1 METEELLNPYTK
13 DILIQVTEHAK
24 KELQDQIKMFEENSG
39 TMYDMQVKLAQGI
52 YKVLEKM
59 GFCLGVLMAD
69 QPTRHQ
75 KVLEQICQDVLEYFE
90 EFKVKFDFQ
99 KIRAG
104 NGNLNYSPSHRE
116 KKLEELILKEREKS
130 EKERED
136 RIKAEAEKRKF
147 ELKLLELEE

>member
-24 KELQDQIKMFEENSG
+24 KGLQDQIKMFEENSG

-69 QPTRHQ
+69 QPTRHHYES
-75 KVLEQICQDVLEYFE
+75 LEQIFSKTRSTMQFFENYEYF
-90 EFKVKFDFQ
+90 KNA
-99 KIRAG
+99 RAG
-104 NGNLNYSPSHRE
+104 KLNLNLN
-116 KKLEELILKEREKS
+116 KKNRVKKPEAEE
-130 EKERED
+130 
-136 RIKAEAEKRKF
+136 IKLEKRKSQ
-147 ELKLLELEE
+147 EIEVDLPHEDLVPEIILIEQPVC